1 MSEPAR
7 KRAATILDVASAAG
21 VSKSVVSLVLR
32 ETGYVSAAKR
42 ESVAAAVRELG
53 YRPNAAAR
61 SLSESRSRT
70 IGVVLNDMRN
80 PWFVEAV
87 EGLNS
92 VLNER
97 GLQMVMGD
105 FRLDSRSGESLL
117 PRLLEMNVEGLVLV
131 GTMPAS
137 ASLSAATELVPTVAL
152 GAPSAPSANVTV
164 VTNDDEAGARLAVDH
179 LLALGH
185 HRIAHVGADHTAV
198 GAARRRGYERAMAA
212 AGRGEFI
219 RTAPGDLTEEGG
231 YRAVGEL
238 LGGLDRPTAVF
249 AVNDMA
255 ALGVMSAAEERGL
268 AVPQDL
274 SVVGYDNTPLA
285 KLRRISLTSVDNS
298 SHAAGRR
305 AGELLLARLVPGS
318 TVPADELLPPV
329 LQSRGSS
336 AAPTRPDHARLT
348 TPGLRSA
355 G

>member
-1 MSEPAR
+1 VTAPAR

-32 ETGYVSAAKR
+32 GTGYVSAAKR
-42 ESVAAAVRELG
+42 EAVEAAVQELG

-80 PWFVEAV
+80 PWFVAAV
-87 EGLNS
+87 EGLNL

-117 PRLLEMNVEGLVLV
+117 QKLLEMNIEGLVLV
-131 GTMPAS
+131 GTMPES
-137 ASLSAATELVPTVAL
+137 ASLSAAAEQVPTVVL

-164 VTNDDEAGARLAVDH
+164 VTNDDDAGARLAVDH

-185 HRIAHVGADHTAV
+185 RRIAHVGAGRTAV
-198 GAARRRGYERAMAA
+198 GVARRRGYERAMAA
-212 AGRGEFI
+212 AGLEEFI

-231 YRAVGEL
+231 YRAGGEL
-238 LGGLDRPTAVF
+238 LSGPDRPTAIF

-268 AVPQDL
+268 AVPRDL

-305 AGELLLARLVPGS
+305 AAELLLARLVPGS
-318 TVPADELLPPV
+318 TAPADELLPPV
-329 LQSRGSS
+329 LETRGSTT
-336 AAPTRPDHARLT
+336 APGGP
-348 TPGLRSA
+348 
-355 G
+355 